1 KKGQSVKYDEVVVD
15 FDGFVWISY
24 IGGSGKR
31 NYVATGATKDGKRFG
46 EAWGTF
52 K

>member
-1 KKGQSVKYDEVVVD
+1 
-15 FDGFVWISY
+15 
-24 IGGSGKR
+24 SGKR

-46 EAWGTF
+46 PAWGTF